1 LFQQKTLQL
10 LPNIPGLILKSGQ
23 EALSTSVLT
32 GVFILRQEPGVW
44 EQPLH
49 SNSKKTE
56 NMKNLIYKSAKAILL
71 VVLFTACSDD
81 FLDLKPLDQEVTTT
95 FYKTEEQ
102 AIQALTSVYDVL
114 GYQETPGVSW
124 APFIVIS
131 DILSDDAYAGGGDAN
146 DGQDEDELNNFNIP
160 TTSNIVRAI
169 WIKNYIGIYR
179 ANLLM
184 EKIGGVDATEE
195 FKNRLIAESKFLR
208 AYFYF
213 EQVAYFEN
221 IPLLTNTLSGPSEYN
236 QPQATPEQVYNQI
249 ALDLTETMAVLPE
262 TVPATEAGRV
272 TKWAA
277 QALLARVYLFYN
289 GVYNKELQA
298 GTTTVNRTVVLDY
311 LDNLIASSGHDLLAN
326 YAENFKLSGENGK
339 ESVFEISYGDTPP
352 WWDWGYV
359 RGGEGNLSA
368 QMQGPRVAGS
378 NNWNR
383 GWSFGTVSQK
393 LVNDIKNDPRY
404 AYTVVTQEQLDGTLS
419 IGYQHTGY
427 FSRKY
432 SSDAEH
438 WGSDGQF
445 ELNRTCNH
453 RVIRFSDVLLMAA
466 ELGSGNAQQYLD
478 RVRARVGLGSIPA
491 TAENIYNERR
501 LELSLEG
508 IRYFDVLRKGITFA
522 NQTLSYS
529 GIRGPNYI
537 GDQQIFD
544 VTFNP
549 ATKGFLPIPQTE
561 VDLSGGRFVQNQG
574 Y

>member
-1 LFQQKTLQL
+1 MK
-10 LPNIPGLILKSGQ
+10 NILNKAVAFTIFATMLGSCS
-23 EALSTSVLT
+23 ED
-32 GVFILRQEPGVW
+32 FIDL
-44 EQPLH
+44 QPLD
-49 SNSKKTE
+49 K
-56 NMKNLIYKSAKAILL
+56 
-71 VVLFTACSDD
+71 
-81 FLDLKPLDQEVTTT
+81 EVTST

-102 AIQALTSVYDVL
+102 AMQALVAVYDVL
-114 GYQETPGVSW
+114 GYQDTPGVSW

-131 DILSDDAYAGGGDAN
+131 DILSDDSYAGGSDAN
-146 DGQDEDELNNFNIP
+146 DGQDENEFNNFNIP
-160 TTSNIVRAI
+160 TTSKIAQAI
-169 WIKNYIGIYR
+169 WLKNYTGIYR
-179 ANLLM
+179 ANVLL
-184 EKIGGVDATEE
+184 EKIDGVDASEA
-195 FKNRLIAESKFLR
+195 FKKRLIAESKFLR

-221 IPLLTNTLSGPSEYN
+221 IPLLTHTLSGPSEYN

-249 ALDLTETMAVLPE
+249 ALDLSEAMTDLPE
-262 TVPATEAGRV
+262 TVPAAEAGRI

-289 GVYNKELQA
+289 GVYGRDLQA
-298 GTTTVNRTVVLDY
+298 GTTVVNSGVVVNY
-311 LDNLIASSGHDLLAN
+311 LDELISNSGHDLLED
-326 YAENFKLSGENGK
+326 YSQNFKLAGENGK

-368 QMQGPRVAGS
+368 QMQGPRVTGS
-378 NNWNR
+378 DNWDR

-393 LVNDIKNDPRY
+393 LVDDIKNDPRY
-404 AYTVVTQEQLDGTLS
+404 EFTVLRQEELDGSLDK
-419 IGYQHTGY
+419 GYQHTGY
-427 FSRKY
+427 YSKKY

-438 WGSDGQF
+438 WGNSGQF

-466 ELGSGNAQQYLD
+466 ELGSPNAQQYLD

-491 TAENIYNERR
+491 TPENIYKERR

-508 IRYFDVLRKGITFA
+508 IRYFDVLRKGLTFA
-522 NQTLSYS
+522 NTTLSYS
-529 GIRGPNYI
+529 GIRGPNYV
-537 GDQQIFD
+537 GDQQLFD
-544 VTFNP
+544 VTFNS

-561 VDLSGGRFVQNQG
+561 MDLSGGKFNQNQG